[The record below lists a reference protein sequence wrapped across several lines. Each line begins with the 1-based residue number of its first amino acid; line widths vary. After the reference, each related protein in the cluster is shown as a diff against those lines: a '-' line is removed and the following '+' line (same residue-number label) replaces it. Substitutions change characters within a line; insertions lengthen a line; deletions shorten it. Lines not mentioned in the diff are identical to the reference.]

1 MENSLE
7 QSAAIY
13 INIHCPTEDEA
24 KELSRQLLEKKLC
37 GTVKI
42 TNKVHLMY
50 VMDENL
56 EGEDTALMTIKTTKR
71 HLQDIQSFV
80 LENHSWGTPC
90 IEVVPLI
97 KDVC

>member
-1 MENSLE
+1 MGNSQE

-13 INIHCPTEDEA
+13 VNIHCPTEDEA
-24 KELSRQLLEKKLC
+24 KKLSKQLLEKKLC

-42 TNKVHLMY
+42 TTQVNLMY
-50 VMDENL
+50 VMDEKL
-56 EGEDTALMTIKTTKR
+56 EGEDTSLMTIKTTKR
-71 HLQDIQSFV
+71 HLQDIQTFI

-90 IEVVPLI
+90 IEVMPLI